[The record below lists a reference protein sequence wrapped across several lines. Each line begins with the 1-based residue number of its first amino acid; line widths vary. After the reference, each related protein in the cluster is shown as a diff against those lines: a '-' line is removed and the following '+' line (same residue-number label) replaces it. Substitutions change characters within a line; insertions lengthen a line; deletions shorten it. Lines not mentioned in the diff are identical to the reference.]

1 MIQRI
6 QSVFLLLAALLLV
19 AALFFP
25 IWSETDFDKLE
36 RAELNVYELRYEKIT
51 EDGSRSELIDLKQ
64 TFYLSIFLFVGA
76 AIALF
81 SIFQYKN
88 RLRQIQL
95 GALNSLVIGASFL
108 VSYLVYITKA
118 ELLVKPETQGDFGL
132 GFYLPI
138 VALIL
143 NSIAN
148 RFIRKDEKLV
158 RSADRLR

>member
-6 QSVFLLLAALLLV
+6 QTVFLLVAAILLV

-25 IWSETDFDKLE
+25 LWSETDSQKQE
-36 RAELNVYELRYEKIT
+36 RAELNVYELRYEKIN
-51 EDGSRSELIDLKQ
+51 EDGSRGELINVKQ
-64 TFYLSIFLFVGA
+64 TFYLSIFMFVGA

-95 GALNSLVIGASFL
+95 GALNSLVIAASFL
-108 VSYLVYITKA
+108 VAIFVYIRKA
-118 ELLVKPETQGDFGL
+118 ELLVDPELQGNYEI

-138 VALIL
+138 VALIC

>member
-6 QSVFLLLAALLLV
+6 QSVLLFLAAIALMV
-19 AALFFP
+19 ALFFP
-25 IWSETDFDKLE
+25 IWSEVSAEKLE
-36 RAELNVYELRYEKIT
+36 RAELNVYELRYEKIN
-51 EDGSRSELIDLKQ
+51 EDGSRGELYNSKSSVYIS
-64 TFYLSIFLFVGA
+64 FFFFAGA

-95 GALNSLVIGASFL
+95 GALNSLVIGGSVIFTWF
-108 VSYLVYITKA
+108 VYINKA
-118 ELLVKPETQGDFGL
+118 ELLIDPTRQGEFGI
-132 GFYLPI
+132 GFYLPL
-138 VALIL
+138 VALLL
-143 NSIAN
+143 NSFAN

>member
-6 QSVFLLLAALLLV
+6 QSVFLLLAAILLM

-25 IWSETDFDKLE
+25 LWSETDTQKLE
-36 RAELNVYELRYEKIT
+36 RAELNVYELRYEKINA
-51 EDGSRSELIDLKQ
+51 DGTRAELINSKD

-95 GALNSLVIGASFL
+95 GALNSLIIAASFM
-108 VSYLVYITKA
+108 VGYFIYVTKA
-118 ELLVKPETQGDFGL
+118 EALVDPNQQGDFEM

-138 VALIL
+138 VALIC

-148 RFIRKDEKLV
+148 RFIRKDENLV